1 MTRKQYCDIF
11 ISGGGLAGL
20 LTALSLADKFPKII
34 CCDSNLEFDLDSSG
48 LPHDRRV
55 TALFNSSLDYLANL
69 IPLDTLLTNSG
80 KRLSEIEIVEAG
92 KKGEAIQKTSFKSH
106 SIDRE
111 EFGWV
116 IPNENL
122 RKVLITKV
130 LQNPRITTLPKIG
143 VKKVITRTKEAH
155 ILLSNGDRV
164 VSRLLIGADGKNSR
178 VRECLGINT
187 NRISLPQ
194 SGITFNV
201 RHQFPLSHKSIE
213 IYKSGG
219 PFTIIP
225 LPGEDEY
232 SSNIIWMDSDRNI
245 DIYNHMD
252 SDSFTMEVT
261 KRSLGMVGDIEIIS
275 PLSKW
280 SGTYQMANKLSH
292 ERAVLIAEAA
302 HNLPPIGA
310 QGLNLTIN
318 DIKLLNEYLAKSED
332 PGDHKVL
339 RDYYSTRYLPTLLKF
354 VGTNF
359 LNLMSFSNI
368 LPLKIMR
375 KEGVNVFANNRQ
387 LQSMLIKFGLGEG
400 LFEVKPFSQK
410 E

>member
-1 MTRKQYCDIF
+1 M
-11 ISGGGLAGL
+11 
-20 LTALSLADKFPKII
+20 TALSLADKFSKII
-34 CCDSNLEFDLDSSG
+34 CCDSNLKFDLDSSS
-48 LPHDRRV
+48 LPQDRRV
-55 TALFNSSLDYLANL
+55 TALFDSSLDYLANL
-69 IPLDTLLTNSG
+69 IPLDPLLTNCG
-80 KRLSEIEIVEAG
+80 KRLSEIEIVET
-92 KKGEAIQKTSFKSH
+92 GEQGDLIQTTSFKSH

-116 IPNENL
+116 IPNEKL
-122 RKVLITKV
+122 RKVLIAKV
-130 LQNPRITTLPKIG
+130 LQNPRITTLSKNG
-143 VKKVITRTKEAH
+143 VEKVITRTKEAH

-164 VSRLLIGADGKNSR
+164 VPRLLIGADGKNSK
-178 VRECLGINT
+178 VRECLGINA

-201 RHQFPLSHKSIE
+201 RHQLPLSHKSIE

-232 SSNIIWMDSDRNI
+232 SSNIIWMDSNRNI
-245 DIYNHMD
+245 DIYSQMD
-252 SDSFTMEVT
+252 SNSFAMEVT
-261 KRSLGMVGDIEIIS
+261 KRSLGMVGNIEVTS

-292 ERAVLIAEAA
+292 ERALLIAEAA

-332 PGDHKVL
+332 PGDFKVL
-339 RDYYSTRYLPTLLKF
+339 KDYNSTRYIPTLLKF

-368 LPLKIMR
+368 LPLKILR
-375 KEGVNVFANNRQ
+375 KEGANIFASNRQ
-387 LQSMLIKFGLGEG
+387 LQRMLIKFGLDER
-400 LFEVKPFSQK
+400 LFEVKPFSRT

>member
-1 MTRKQYCDIF
+1 M
-11 ISGGGLAGL
+11 AGL
-20 LTALSLADKFPKII
+20 MTALSLADKFSKII
-34 CCDSNLEFDLDSSG
+34 CCDSNLEFNLDSPD
-48 LPHDRRV
+48 LPQDRRV

-69 IPLDTLLTNSG
+69 IPLETLLTDSG
-80 KRLSEIEIVEAG
+80 KRLSKIEIVEAG
-92 KKGEAIQKTSFKSH
+92 EKGKLIQTTSFKSH
-106 SIDRE
+106 SMNRE

-122 RKVLITKV
+122 RKALIAKV
-130 LQNPRITTLPKIG
+130 LQNPRITTLSKNG
-143 VKKVITRTKEAH
+143 VNKVITRTKEAH
-155 ILLSNGDRV
+155 ILLRNGDRV

-178 VRECLGINT
+178 VRDCLGINT

-194 SGITFNV
+194 SGIAFNV

-232 SSNIIWMDSDRNI
+232 SSNIIWMDLDRNI
-245 DIYNHMD
+245 DTYSNMD
-252 SDSFTMEVT
+252 NDSFTMEVI
-261 KRSLGMVGDIEIIS
+261 KRSLGMVGNIEIIS

-280 SGTYQMANKLSH
+280 SGTYQMANNLSH

-318 DIKLLNEYLAKSED
+318 DIKLLNEYLAQSED
-332 PGDHKVL
+332 PGDSKVL
-339 RDYYSTRYLPTLLKF
+339 KDYYSTRYLPTLLKF

-359 LNLMSFSNI
+359 LNLMSYSNI
-368 LPLKIMR
+368 LPLKIIR
-375 KEGVNVFANNRQ
+375 KEGVNIFANNRQ

-400 LFEVKPFSQK
+400 LFEVKPFSWK

>member
-1 MTRKQYCDIF
+1 M
-11 ISGGGLAGL
+11 AGL
-20 LTALSLADKFPKII
+20 MTALSLADKFSKII
-34 CCDSNLEFDLDSSG
+34 CCDPNLEFESDSTDL
-48 LPHDRRV
+48 PQDRRV

-69 IPLDTLLTNSG
+69 IPLETLLTDCG

-92 KKGEAIQKTSFKSH
+92 EKGQLIQTTSFKSH

-122 RKVLITKV
+122 RKALIDKV
-130 LQNPRITTLPKIG
+130 LQNRRITTLSKKG

-201 RHQFPLSHKSIE
+201 RHQLPLSHKSIE

-225 LPGEDEY
+225 LPCEDNY
-232 SSNIIWMDSDRNI
+232 SSNIIWMDSNKNI
-245 DIYNHMD
+245 DIYSHMD
-252 SDSFTMEVT
+252 SGNFAMEIT
-261 KRSLGMVGDIEIIS
+261 KRSLGMVGNIEVTS
-275 PLSKW
+275 PLLKW

-292 ERAVLIAEAA
+292 ERAILIAEAA

-318 DIKLLNEYLAKSED
+318 DIKLLNEQLAKSED
-332 PGDHKVL
+332 PGDFKIL
-339 RDYYSTRYLPTLLKF
+339 KDYYSTRYLPTLLKF

-368 LPLKIMR
+368 LPLKIIR
-375 KEGVNVFANNRQ
+375 KEGVNIFANNRQ

-400 LFEVKPFSQK
+400 LFEVKPFSRT

>member
-1 MTRKQYCDIF
+1 M
-11 ISGGGLAGL
+11 
-20 LTALSLADKFPKII
+20 TALSLADKFSKII
-34 CCDSNLEFDLDSSG
+34 CCDSNLKFDLDSSG
-48 LPHDRRV
+48 LPQDRRV

-69 IPLDTLLTNSG
+69 ILLEELLTNCG

-92 KKGEAIQKTSFKSH
+92 GKGKLIQTTSFKSH
-106 SIDRE
+106 TIDRE

-122 RKVLITKV
+122 RKALIAKV
-130 LQNPRITTLPKIG
+130 LQNPRITTLSKTG
-143 VKKVITRTKEAH
+143 VEKVITRTKEAH

-178 VRECLGINT
+178 VRECLRINT
-187 NRISLPQ
+187 NGITLPQ

-232 SSNIIWMDSDRNI
+232 SSNIIWMDSNRNI
-245 DIYNHMD
+245 DIYSQMD
-252 SDSFTMEVT
+252 SDSFALEVI
-261 KRSLGMVGDIEIIS
+261 KRSLGMVGNIDITS
-275 PLSKW
+275 SLMKW

-318 DIKLLNEYLAKSED
+318 DIKLLNEQLAKSED
-332 PGDHKVL
+332 PGDFNALK
-339 RDYYSTRYLPTLLKF
+339 DYYSTRYLPTLLKF
-354 VGTNF
+354 VGSNF

-368 LPLKIMR
+368 LPLKIIR
-375 KEGVNVFANNRQ
+375 KEGTNIFANNRQ

-400 LFEVKPFSQK
+400 LFEVKPFSRK